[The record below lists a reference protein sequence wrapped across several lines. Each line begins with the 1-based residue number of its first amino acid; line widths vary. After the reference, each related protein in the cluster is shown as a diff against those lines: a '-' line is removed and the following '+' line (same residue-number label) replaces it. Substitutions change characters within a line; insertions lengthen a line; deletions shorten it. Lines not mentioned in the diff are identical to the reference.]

1 MLGRTEGR
9 AYGTLLGRID
19 TGFRQFRMGLRS
31 TPTGRVEFMKLSA
44 THVFGKLGGFGV
56 LRVATFSTFESENSA
71 LAVELIL
78 SARSQGGIGLT
89 RCVDD

>member
-1 MLGRTEGR
+1 MLGFLI
-9 AYGTLLGRID
+9 A
-19 TGFRQFRMGLRS
+19 
-31 TPTGRVEFMKLSA
+31 
-44 THVFGKLGGFGV
+44 V

-78 SARSQGGIGLT
+78 PARSQGGIGLT